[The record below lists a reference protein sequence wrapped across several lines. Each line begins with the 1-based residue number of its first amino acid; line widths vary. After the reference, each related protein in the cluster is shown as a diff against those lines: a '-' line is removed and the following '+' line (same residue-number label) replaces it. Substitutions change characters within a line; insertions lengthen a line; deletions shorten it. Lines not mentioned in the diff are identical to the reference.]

1 MFWTSFMLTDYHVL
15 LHIYVPYGPHGWFS
29 SGKIGIFHSP
39 WGLATRP
46 PAVPP
51 LPAHAD
57 LPVPALGISC
67 EVWEISFKLW
77 EKFWTEAQTLR
88 NSKALSRPTPNLPL
102 AYSRLWCQA
111 VRLQSPMQCFAEV
124 EGHIWICT
132 SSAGSLEIP
141 ENATNRQS

>member
-1 MFWTSFMLTDYHVL
+1 MFWTSFMLTDSHVL

-29 SGKIGIFHSP
+29 NGKIGIFHSP
-39 WGLATRP
+39 WGQQGHQQCLHYLRMQTYPCRP
-46 PAVPP
+46 WEY
-51 LPAHAD
+51 H
-57 LPVPALGISC
+57 C
-67 EVWEISFKLW
+67 EVWEISFKHW

-88 NSKALSRPTPNLPL
+88 NSKALLRPTPNLPL